1 MFLRSFCLVIISI
14 SSAAAIHSASA
25 AESVTEWDRVLASYG
40 NIDHIAGIGADRQ
53 VNSWQSSYEGGSAL
67 TAELSN
73 PHMAVADAFG
83 NIFIADKE
91 SHSILRV
98 SPTGTIHTAAGT
110 HVGGYNGVSGSATNI
125 QLFNPNGVFVLA
137 DGAFY
142 IVDLDNQRIRR
153 VDTNGQL
160 TTVHHEPTGLVGG
173 RALWV
178 SPDEQM
184 VLFAGFDPVGGTPS
198 LKQWTSA
205 GVSVLASNFVA
216 MGNITVD
223 PNGRPVVT
231 EDTANRVWRIAA
243 DGTRELIAGNG
254 TTSGGGDGELAT
266 ATGLNRVRG
275 VAFLPN
281 GGYFLATQKGS
292 HIWYVDTAGII
303 HKFIDCDP
311 SGSINAGIGE
321 PVSSPGVKMAEP
333 RAITVAPNGDL
344 LITASDYG
352 HIRVV
357 RSLAP
362 PAAPSLSI
370 VSTPGDMQ
378 LRWTGVTWQS
388 YLIESASD
396 LNDLNWSVLGAVTS
410 PLGGVTNYGLEG
422 AGATSQQFYRLR
434 APRW

>member
-1 MFLRSFCLVIISI
+1 MLHRNVCLMLVFVWTG
-14 SSAAAIHSASA
+14 AAVQPVAV
-25 AESVTEWDRVLASYG
+25 AEGESEWDRVLAGYG
-40 NIDHIAGIGADRQ
+40 NIDHVAGIGADRQ
-53 VNSWQSSYEGGSAL
+53 VNTWQSSFEGGSAL
-67 TAELSN
+67 AAELSN
-73 PHMAVADAFG
+73 PHMAAADAFG

-110 HVGGYNGVSGSATNI
+110 HEGGYNGDSGSATNV
-125 QLFNPNGVFVLA
+125 QLNNPNGVFVLA
-137 DGAFY
+137 DGTFY

-160 TTVHHEPTGLVGG
+160 TTVHHEPSGLVGG

-178 SPDEQM
+178 SPDEQT
-184 VLFAGFDPVGGTPS
+184 VLFAGFEPVGSTPS
-198 LKQWTSA
+198 LKQWTAA
-205 GVSVLASNFVA
+205 GVSILASNFLA

-243 DGTRELIAGNG
+243 DGTREIIAGNG
-254 TTSGGGDGELAT
+254 TTSGGGDGEPAT
-266 ATGLNRVRG
+266 STGLNRVRG

-303 HKFIDCDP
+303 HKMIDCAS
-311 SGSINAGIGE
+311 SGSINAGVGK
-321 PVSSPGVKMAEP
+321 PVTTPGVKMAEP

-357 RSLAP
+357 RSITPPSAP
-362 PAAPSLSI
+362 PISI
-370 VSTPGDMQ
+370 VVTAGELR

-388 YLIESASD
+388 YLLEHAGALDSS
-396 LNDLNWSVLGAVTS
+396 NWSVLQAVTS
-410 PLGGVTNYGLEG
+410 PLGGVTGQALGELR
-422 AGATSQQFYRLR
+422 ATSSGFYRLR